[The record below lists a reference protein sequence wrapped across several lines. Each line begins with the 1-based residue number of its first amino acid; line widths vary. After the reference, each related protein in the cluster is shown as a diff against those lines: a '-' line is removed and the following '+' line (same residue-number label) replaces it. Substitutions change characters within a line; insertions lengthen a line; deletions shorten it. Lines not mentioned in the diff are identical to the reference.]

1 MFRIRALIAI
11 LFCRMTKFALR
22 ILGKAGTSFP
32 GRIAVKICPNLLE
45 LLSKNVKVIMVTGTN
60 GKTTSSRIVEAGLS
74 EAGVRYFANRS
85 GANLICG
92 ITACFVMNSTW
103 TGKNKK
109 DYAVIECD
117 EAALKT
123 VSLYVKP
130 QVLICT
136 NIFRDQLDRFGEITH
151 TLASIQTG
159 ISHLPNTIL
168 CLNGDC
174 SLTYSLAEKFPD
186 NKTVIFGVDQE
197 IYQVRAEE
205 VSDAKYCIRCKH
217 EYEYD
222 YTTFAHLGA
231 YKCPN
236 CGYHRPMPDVSAKKI
251 IRMTPDVSEIT
262 LRLFDRETDLTINLP
277 GGYNIYN
284 ACGAAAALSCAGFP
298 DEIIYRALKNF
309 SAGFGRM
316 EKMKLGESNVRMI
329 LVKNPAGCNQ
339 VINFLT
345 AGTEDAVFYIALND
359 KDSDGTDVS
368 WIWDV
373 EFEKLLTMQNRL
385 TRLVVSGIRRYEM
398 ALRLKYAG
406 FSEDFIEIKDTF
418 DEFLDAAEKETLPVY
433 MMPTYTA
440 MLTLRK
446 MISTRYGIK
455 QFWE

>member
-1 MFRIRALIAI
+1 MFKIRAFFAI
-11 LFCRMTKFALR
+11 LLCRMTRIALR
-22 ILGKAGTSFP
+22 LLGKAATSFP
-32 GRIAVKICPNLLE
+32 GQIAVKVCPNLLS
-45 LLSKNVKVIMVTGTN
+45 LLSKNVTVIMVTGTN
-60 GKTTSSRIVEAGLS
+60 GKTTSSRIVEEGLAA
-74 EAGVRYFANRS
+74 AGVSYFANRS

-92 ITACFVMNSTW
+92 ITACFVMNSTL

-117 EAALKT
+117 EAAFRT

-130 QVLICT
+130 KVLICT

-151 TLASIQTG
+151 TLSSIETG
-159 ISHLPNTIL
+159 ISHLPDTVL

-174 SLTYSLAEKFPD
+174 SLTYSLAEKFPK
-186 NKTVIFGVDQE
+186 NKIVTFGVDKE

-205 VSDAKYCIRCKH
+205 VSDAKYCIKCKH

-222 YTTFAHLGA
+222 YTTFAHLGG
-231 YKCPN
+231 YRCPH
-236 CGYHRPMPDVSAKKI
+236 CGYCRPVPNVTAEAIKQ
-251 IRMTPDVSEIT
+251 MTPDSSDIT
-262 LRLFDRETDLTINLP
+262 LRLFDRKFDVTINLP

-284 ACGAAAALSCAGFP
+284 ACGAAAALSSAGFS
-298 DEIIYRALKNF
+298 DEIILSALQNF

-316 EKMKLGESNVRMI
+316 EKMRLGESDVRMI

-345 AGTEDAVFYIALND
+345 SGTEDAVFYIALND
-359 KDSDGTDVS
+359 RDSDGTDIS

-373 EFEKLLTMQNRL
+373 EFEKLLTMQDRL
-385 TRLVVSGIRRYEM
+385 KRLVVSGIRRYDM

-406 FSEDFIEIKDTF
+406 FDEDFIEIKDTF
-418 DEFLDAAEKETLPVY
+418 DEFLNSATQETLPVY

-440 MLTLRK
+440 MLNLRK
-446 MISTRYGIK
+446 MISAKYNIK
-455 QFWE
+455 EFWE